1 MSAEVLLADDERER
15 LVSQHAQIAALA
27 GGLAH
32 EIRNPL
38 STISLNLELLVEDVS
53 QGDTPRDRRMLRK
66 LHTLQRECE
75 HLETILEDFLRFV
88 RVGEMHL
95 EPVDLNDQVRQFID
109 FYQPEARAAGV
120 EISPHLATDLPPVSL
135 DETLFR
141 QALFNIARNALQA
154 MPKGGLLE
162 LQTRVL
168 EGRVLLELIDNG
180 QGMTPETL
188 QNLFRKVFFSTK
200 ANGTGLGLPTVRRI
214 VEAHAGSVS
223 VDSAPGRGTRVTIS
237 LPPAAPVAAISAPPT
252 AASAV
257 AASSPRPVP
266 PPPAP

>member
-88 RVGEMHL
+88 RVGEIHL
-95 EPVDLNDQVRQFID
+95 ALVDLNDQVRKFIE
-109 FYQPEARAAGV
+109 FYQAEAQAAGV
-120 EISPHLATDLPPVSL
+120 EISPHLGTDLPMVLL

-141 QALFNIARNALQA
+141 QALFNVARNALQA

-162 LQTRVL
+162 LQTRSID
-168 EGRVLLELIDNG
+168 GRVHLELIDNG
-180 QGMTPETL
+180 LGMSAETL
-188 QNLFRKVFFSTK
+188 DNLFRKVFFSTK
-200 ANGTGLGLPTVRRI
+200 PNGTGLGLPTVRRI
-214 VEAHAGSVS
+214 VEAHGGQIS
-223 VDSAPGRGTRVTIS
+223 VDSAPGRGTRVTIV
-237 LPPAAPVAAISAPPT
+237 LPPATRDSVPDHTVPNHPVSVHPE
-252 AASAV
+252 SG
-257 AASSPRPVP
+257 RLVP
-266 PPPAP
+266 